1 MAAWHKIAVVCF
13 KCIFF
18 SVDWYGVTV
27 SNGCSQLWVTL
38 RVCVC
43 YNIVCFSLTSDS
55 SVLQISGYLWCGKI
69 QSILRI
75 KEVTSVFPFHFVMK
89 DIINTACCLITHWIS
104 HTQTMG
110 NTALVHCAFSICITM
125 ITKNT
130 FIYEAFRP
138 SKALWVNRILLLAL
152 ETFSRQQWLMYFRL
166 RCLEQLTEVT
176 LCWWMWHRNPHAC
189 AILSWES
196 FYMCFI
202 LLIGTYILI
211 AIKMIKARTFRTG
224 CATIFHVLQF
234 VQGKKKWHWY

>member
-1 MAAWHKIAVVCF
+1 MLF
-13 KCIFF
+13 
-18 SVDWYGVTV
+18 
-27 SNGCSQLWVTL
+27 NNPL
-38 RVCVC
+38 
-43 YNIVCFSLTSDS
+43 N
-55 SVLQISGYLWCGKI
+55 
-69 QSILRI
+69 
-75 KEVTSVFPFHFVMK
+75 
-89 DIINTACCLITHWIS
+89 ITHTNNGEYS
-104 HTQTMG
+104 SGT
-110 NTALVHCAFSICITM
+110 LCIQYMHYM

-138 SKALWVNRILLLAL
+138 SKALWVSRILLLAL

-189 AILSWES
+189 VILSWES

-211 AIKMIKARTFRTG
+211 AIKMIRARTFRTG

-234 VQGKKKWHWY
+234 VQGKKMTLILMLVWEGKSRTAHTQVQE